1 VKGLVKIMIEGNP
14 MKGIRMGVRMGGS
27 GALKRYLVDRI
38 DWSRQ
43 GGRGKGWGEGEG
55 EGTPEEVGEMG
66 GAGRT
71 PEKIGDIKA
80 AMINEEFFGGVT
92 TGDETWTQLLRD
104 YLNSNGDLR

>member
-1 VKGLVKIMIEGNP
+1 MIEGNP

-27 GALKRYLVDRI
+27 GALKKYLVDRI
-38 DWSRQ
+38 DWGRE
-43 GGRGKGWGEGEG
+43 GGREMGWGGVG
-55 EGTPEEVGEMG
+55 GVGGSGKVGEMG
-66 GAGRT
+66 DAGGT